1 MDLII
6 LDFPRIIYK
15 LSRKDQFW
23 LIKYFSCLAATRHKR
38 DTEDDIQ
45 NAVNDAEREL
55 KGIMDKFYGGV
66 CVQDDNCLTPIAY
79 CDKNAGAT
87 AGVLG
92 NLAID
97 GQCRPN
103 IWVWLVL
110 AGIVLLFLGAC
121 ICCICCGLC
130 KCLYK

>member
-1 MDLII
+1 
-6 LDFPRIIYK
+6 
-15 LSRKDQFW
+15 
-23 LIKYFSCLAATRHKR
+23 
-38 DTEDDIQ
+38 
-45 NAVNDAEREL
+45 
-55 KGIMDKFYGGV
+55 MDKFYGGI
-66 CVQDDNCLTPIAY
+66 CIKDDNCLSPIAY

-92 NLAID
+92 NLAVD

-103 IWVWLVL
+103 IWVWIVL